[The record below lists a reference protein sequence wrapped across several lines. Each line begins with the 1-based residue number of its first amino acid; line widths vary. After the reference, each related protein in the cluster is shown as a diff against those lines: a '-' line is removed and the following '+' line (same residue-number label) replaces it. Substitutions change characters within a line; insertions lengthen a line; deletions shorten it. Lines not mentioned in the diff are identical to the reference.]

1 MSKQTFVECI
11 RNDIAPG
18 VQIAASTVEAILF
31 PDVLF
36 AIDDPRLYGGAA
48 LRYRAWF
55 DVSFVVT
62 TPGTLT
68 FALRWGGVA
77 GTILAQS
84 GAYAPDPTGALA
96 NRTGKIEIDLTWR
109 KVSSVASSS
118 IAIAIGEVALNDVD
132 DASVSTLQGNLAMRY
147 FGSAGANTPA
157 EVTGLDTTT
166 AKALSLTA
174 KFSVNTAGTQIT
186 GHQRSLELLT

>member
-1 MSKQTFVECI
+1 MGKQTFVETL
-11 RNDIAPG
+11 RTDIASG
-18 VQIAASTVEAILF
+18 VQVAATTSETILF
-31 PDVLF
+31 PDVAF
-36 AIDDPRLYGGAA
+36 AIDDPRLYAGAA

-55 DVSFVVT
+55 DASFVIT

-84 GAYAPDPTGALA
+84 GAWAPDPTAALA
-96 NRTGKIEIDLTWR
+96 NRTGMIEIDLLWR
-109 KVSSVASSS
+109 KVSPVASSS
-118 IAIAIGEVALNDVD
+118 IAIAFGRLELNDYD
-132 DASVSTLQGNLAMRY
+132 DASVTTVQANLAMRA

-166 AKALSLTA
+166 AKLLSLTA

-186 GHQRSLELLT
+186 GHHRTLELMN